1 MVVPGKYSVIGEE
14 NLIQHLK
21 EAGIPE
27 DQVKS
32 GGQFSIEIK
41 QDGNKFTI
49 TKTVNNKSSDISFN
63 IGEEFEEEFFGRKVK
78 FNAKL
83 NGDVLVISN
92 GDHTRTFN
100 FTSTGLEIVYKSSK
114 STAKLI
120 FKKV

>member
-100 FTSTGLEIVYKSSK
+100 FTSTGLEIVSK
-114 STAKLI
+114 CVVCS
-120 FKKV
+120 